1 MINETKEKMVQM
13 KFKGMLKAFEEQLS
27 CQNMVGLSFEE
38 RLEFLIDREFL
49 ERENQKLTAR
59 LRQAKLVQSANI
71 EDVDYQIPRGFD
83 KSSILSFSQCKWI
96 SEKRNIIITG
106 ATGTGKTFLA
116 SALAQKACRLGF
128 NAVYYRLNRLFDE
141 LNVSKGEGSY
151 VKFLDRL
158 AKKDLLVIDDWGLN
172 PFSETHRK
180 DFFEIIEDSYNQ
192 KSLIIISQIPLNTW
206 YELFGNS
213 TAADAILDRIIHNSY
228 KIQLKG
234 HSMRKK
240 FGLIHNLET

>member
-1 MINETKEKMVQM
+1 M
-13 KFKGMLKAFEEQLS
+13 
-27 CQNMVGLSFEE
+27 
-38 RLEFLIDREFL
+38 
-49 ERENQKLTAR
+49 
-59 LRQAKLVQSANI
+59 
-71 EDVDYQIPRGFD
+71 
-83 KSSILSFSQCKWI
+83 
-96 SEKRNIIITG
+96 
-106 ATGTGKTFLA
+106 
-116 SALAQKACRLGF
+116 
-128 NAVYYRLNRLFDE
+128 
-141 LNVSKGEGSY
+141 SKGEGSY
-151 VKFLDRL
+151 IKFLDRL

-234 HSMRKK
+234 QSMRKK
-240 FGLIHNLET
+240 FGLADILEA